1 MSETTQTSCP
11 TSDQLHLFGFFF
23 CCCFVFCTLPSI
35 KQQEFVLQCLMKL
48 QVYIFGF
55 YIVFFLCKP
64 DRTKYPAS
72 ICVQDLWS
80 SPSYKKN
87 SSQLQNF
94 PDVVSYCSAIKQPV
108 WSRASACGGVAV
120 RGGSRGTL
128 LRHCCNREDN
138 M

>member
-11 TSDQLHLFGFFF
+11 TSDQLHLFCFF
-23 CCCFVFCTLPSI
+23 CFVFCTLLSI

-55 YIVFFLCKP
+55 YIVFFLSVNQ
-64 DRTKYPAS
+64 TGLS
-72 ICVQDLWS
+72 ILLQYVSKIYGLLRAI
-80 SPSYKKN
+80 KN